1 MSELKNGAN
10 QFKAFADPTR
20 LRILSLLERGE
31 LCVCHIVDVLGE
43 GQPKVSRH
51 LGILRRAGLVTAR
64 VEGPWRHYALPPH
77 ATGLTQTL
85 IHCVHTCLQEI
96 EELQADLRRLEE
108 VRPDL
113 ACCAKAGRTSSK

>member
-1 MSELKNGAN
+1 MSELKSGAE

-51 LGILRRAGLVTAR
+51 LAILRHAGLVTAR
-64 VEGPWRHYALPPH
+64 VEGPWRHYALP
-77 ATGLTQTL
+77 AGASGLTATL
-85 IHCVHTCLQEI
+85 LHCVHTCLQEI
-96 EELQADLRRLEE
+96 DELQADLRRLEK

-113 ACCAKAGRTSSK
+113 ACGAQVGNA